1 MYWVANG
8 NAFATNAATATSV
21 WSVSLTPVVMRSDPA
36 VADGVV
42 YFGAGDGNL
51 YALDAAAAVSS
62 RCQHRQPIEGSPAVA
77 DGRVYV
83 GSDNHYEY
91 AFAPPK

>member
-1 MYWVANG
+1 
-8 NAFATNAATATSV
+8 
-21 WSVSLTPVVMRSDPA
+21 MRSDPA

-42 YFGAGDGNL
+42 YFGSGDGNL
-51 YALDAAAAVSS
+51 YALSAGSGSKLAVFSTGE
-62 RCQHRQPIEGSPAVA
+62 PIESSPAVA

-91 AFAPPK
+91 AFALPK

>member
-1 MYWVANG
+1 M
-8 NAFATNAATATSV
+8 
-21 WSVSLTPVVMRSDPA
+21 VMRSDPA

-51 YALDAAAAVSS
+51 YALDAADGSKLGVFSTGSA
-62 RCQHRQPIEGSPAVA
+62 IEGSPAVA